1 MTSEGAA
8 GVTQAALGKHARV
21 PVFLMILAVCSLIAL
36 ILIDA
41 TPFDTEVGYTLFVLP
56 SLVVVWA
63 VIGVWSAALYI
74 RYARRGARKQSRL
87 PGVLVVASIL
97 LAFNFFPLVRG
108 CNYLGGALRF
118 SLTRSYYEQQIALL
132 PVGDK
137 PRLAVFI
144 WGGMIWASRG
154 VVYDESDEIAMPP
167 GQQSALWKDKARGG
181 ELSCGN
187 WDARRLWSHYYL
199 VGFSC

>member
-8 GVTQAALGKHARV
+8 GVTPGVLNNHGRV
-21 PVFLMILAVCSLIAL
+21 PIFLMVLAICSLITL

-41 TPFDTEVGYTLFVLP
+41 TPFDTEIGYTLFVLP
-56 SLVVVWA
+56 TLAVVWA
-63 VIGVWSAALYI
+63 VIGIWSGVLYI
-74 RYARRGARKQSRL
+74 RYVRRDARRQSRL
-87 PGVLVVASIL
+87 PGVLAVAAIL
-97 LAFNFFPLVRG
+97 VAFNFFPLVRG

-118 SLTRSYYEQQIALL
+118 SLTHSYYEQQVALL
-132 PVGDK
+132 PAGDK

-144 WGGMIWASRG
+144 WGGMLWASRG
-154 VVYDESDEIAMPP
+154 VVYDESDEIAKPP
-167 GQQSALWKDKARGG
+167 GQQSTLWKDKARGG